1 MSDNSQNVE
10 IRVMQKEFQ
19 MMTDLL
25 AKMDV
30 AIDRL
35 TQIATTAEKITAVHD
50 QRIAIA
56 EKNSDTIFHIID
68 EIRSNSAKEISENN
82 KHISERLG
90 QMDQRIVSLEKW
102 RWITSGIFL
111 LAVFIVSQLP
121 SIIPHFL

>member
-1 MSDNSQNVE
+1 
-10 IRVMQKEFQ
+10 MQKEFQ